1 MPLKIHFDV
10 NKDWLPYEI
19 DNSKG
24 DKLPNNKAVKLNFNL
39 YLQLMKA

>member
-1 MPLKIHFDV
+1 MPFEDIHFDV

-24 DKLPNNKAVKLNFNL
+24 DKLPNNKAVSNAK
-39 YLQLMKA
+39 QSI